1 MCIAIVKP
9 QGTEIS
15 DEYLKNC
22 FENNPDGAGIAYAR
36 DGKLYIVKGIFNQN
50 TFIKTVREAEKL
62 AEGDMLIHCRIGTS
76 GKRIKK
82 IAIRISSM
90 IPL

>member
-22 FENNPDGAGIAYAR
+22 FENNNDGAGIAYAKNC
-36 DGKLYIVKGIFNQN
+36 KLYIIKGIFDLKE
-50 TFIKTVREAEKL
+50 FIQSVREVE
-62 AEGDMLIHCRIGTS
+62 
-76 GKRIKK
+76 
-82 IAIRISSM
+82 
-90 IPL
+90 

>member
-50 TFIKTVREAEKL
+50 TFIKQ
-62 AEGDMLIHCRIGTS
+62 
-76 GKRIKK
+76 
-82 IAIRISSM
+82 
-90 IPL
+90 